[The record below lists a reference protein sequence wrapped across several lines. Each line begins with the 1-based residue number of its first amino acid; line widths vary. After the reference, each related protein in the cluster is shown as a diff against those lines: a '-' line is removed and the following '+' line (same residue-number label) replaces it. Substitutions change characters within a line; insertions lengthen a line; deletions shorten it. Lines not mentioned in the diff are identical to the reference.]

1 MKNFEV
7 IIVLN
12 RLSDEVRSIK
22 RSLVYTYINKGY
34 IIDKD
39 NKQWHNI
46 TIRDWW

>member
-12 RLSDEVRSIK
+12 RLSDEVRNIK
-22 RSLVYTYINKGY
+22 RSLVYTYINQGY

-39 NKQWHNI
+39 NKQ
-46 TIRDWW
+46 